1 VLGLATAAVWSFREY
16 RTWHLR
22 WGASKVDE
30 RTAFRV
36 AALEP
41 DRMMLWTKPDSTWA
55 WVLEPVDA
63 GSRTR
68 VLSRLRCR
76 HDPTSLTGLAG
87 IELMELG
94 DFPMFRKLLLNL
106 RQRAEARAAARN
118 PRNPSDVSG

>member
-1 VLGLATAAVWSFREY
+1 MS
-16 RTWHLR
+16 
-22 WGASKVDE
+22 SKVDE

-41 DRMMLWTKPDSTWA
+41 NRMLLWAKPDSTWA
-55 WVLEPVDA
+55 WVLEPVDG

-76 HDPTSLTGLAG
+76 HDLTSLSGLAG
-87 IELMELG
+87 ILLMELG

-106 RQRAEARAAARN
+106 RRRAEARAAERKSRN
-118 PRNPSDVSG
+118 ASDVSG